1 MREQVSKIEMYKKS
15 MNNNYRKIHLSCLF
29 VNEKRDFSFS
39 VVVWWPIPSSLHR
52 VYPYSCLYTLRRPL
66 CLMVP
71 VIIVS
76 GSMGIF
82 SDGKGDLQDIGD
94 KLG

>member
-1 MREQVSKIEMYKKS
+1 

-52 VYPYSCLYTLRRPL
+52 VYPYSCLYTLEETL
-66 CLMVP
+66 VFNGASHHS
-71 VIIVS
+71 VW
-76 GSMGIF
+76 F
-82 SDGKGDLQDIGD
+82 DGYFQ
-94 KLG
+94 

>member
-1 MREQVSKIEMYKKS
+1 
-15 MNNNYRKIHLSCLF
+15 
-29 VNEKRDFSFS
+29 
-39 VVVWWPIPSSLHR
+39 
-52 VYPYSCLYTLRRPL
+52 
-66 CLMVP
+66 MVP

-94 KLG
+94 KLGWFITANIWGKYKDGVSLLQQLQREMHQCHLHLDFNSSV